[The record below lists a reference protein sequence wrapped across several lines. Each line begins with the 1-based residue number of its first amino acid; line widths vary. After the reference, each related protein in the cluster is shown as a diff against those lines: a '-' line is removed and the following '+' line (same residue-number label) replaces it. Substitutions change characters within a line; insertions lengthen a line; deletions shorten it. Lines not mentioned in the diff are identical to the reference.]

1 MILSRTD
8 FACGACPESV
18 ARERGCPQRGFG
30 RPACAP
36 FEQVFQG
43 RTIERWGCPINALTP
58 EQGQVLRAF
67 RHYEAG
73 RALYP
78 TIQAY
83 PNRLL
88 KQLEAVESE
97 VAANR
102 LASKEAR

>member
-1 MILSRTD
+1 MILSRPD
-8 FACGACPESV
+8 FACGSCPEST
-18 ARERGCPQRGFG
+18 ARERGCSKRGFG
-30 RPACAP
+30 RPVIAP
-36 FEQVFQG
+36 FEQVFGG
-43 RTIERWGCPINALTP
+43 RTIERWNCPVEAITP

-78 TIQAY
+78 TLQDY

-88 KQLEAVESE
+88 RQLEAVEGE

-102 LASKEAR
+102 ALAREGR